1 MKELNKVYNPSDFE
15 KRIYDKW
22 KNEGY
27 FKADAKSKKLAYS
40 IVMPPPNVTGN
51 LHLGHAIN
59 NTLQD
64 VLIRW
69 KRMTGYEVLW
79 VPGTDHASISTEAKV
94 VAKLEKEGIKKE
106 DLTRDEFLEKAW
118 AWTHEYGGNIKN
130 QLERL
135 GISCDWSRQRFTL
148 DDKLSK
154 AVEEVFIKLYEQGY
168 IYQGDRIVNWC
179 PSCGTAISDIEV
191 EHEDEEG
198 KLYYINYKID
208 GEDSFITIATTRP
221 ETLLGDLAVAVN
233 PSDERYKE
241 HIGKNL
247 ILPLVNKKIPLI
259 ADEYVLSEFGT
270 GAVKITPSHDPND
283 FQVGERHNL
292 GQNIVIDKKGKVVD
306 GFGKYS
312 GMDRYVARKELI
324 EDLDKIGQLVKIEK
338 HSHAVGHCERCGTTI
353 EPLISKQWFVRME
366 DLAKKAKDVHTN
378 GELKLYPDR
387 FGKTYV
393 NWLDNIKDWCISR
406 QLWWGH
412 RLPVY
417 YCQDCHKP
425 VVSKE
430 MPEVCPNCGCKHLK
444 QDEDTLDTW
453 FSSALWPFSTLGW
466 PENSDDFDKFF
477 PTNVLVTGYDIIFF
491 WVIRM
496 IFSSLHHTGKLPFK
510 DVYFNG
516 LVRDSQG
523 RKMSKSLNN
532 GIDPIEVID
541 KYGADALR
549 FMLVTGNTPG
559 NDMRYFEE
567 RVEASRNFANKLWNA
582 SRFVM
587 MHVNEETET
596 DISKVSLK
604 SVDKWIIT
612 RLMKL
617 TKKMDANLSRYDL
630 GIAASN
636 LYDFI
641 WNEFC
646 DWYIELVKARLFSD
660 DIESK
665 EAAKTSLLY
674 TLKAILKLLHPFMPF
689 VTEEIYSILP
699 NNESLLI
706 CSQWESFSDDL
717 IFEEDERSLDMIIE
731 MITGIRNA
739 RSEMN
744 ISPSKKSSL
753 FIITEDDFVKKS
765 IQSNKEIILSLASA
779 EEISL
784 IDTEYKEEAMTVVRN
799 KYTVYI
805 PLKGLINYGQ
815 ELDRLNKE
823 LEKMESEIKR
833 AEGKLSNKSFTD
845 KAPQKI
851 VDQEKEKLEKYKNIY
866 TDLRLRIE
874 EIKTKTNGN

>member
-27 FKADAKSKKLAYS
+27 FKADAKSKKPAYS

-118 AWTHEYGGNIKN
+118 EWTHEYGGNIKN

-154 AVEEVFIKLYEQGY
+154 AVEKVFIKLYEQGY

-208 GEDSFITIATTRP
+208 GEDNFITIATTRP

-366 DLAKKAKDVHTN
+366 DLAKKAKDVYTN

-466 PENSDDFDKFF
+466 PEDSEDFDKFF
-477 PTNVLVTGYDIIFF
+477 PTDVLVTGYDIIFF

-665 EAAKTSLLY
+665 KAAKTSLLY

-717 IFEEDERSLDMIIE
+717 IFEEDEKSLDMIIE

-866 TDLRLRIE
+866 TDLRSRIE